1 MNANKISCNQ
11 VFKYDNG
18 VVIRQYDFASDTFK
32 RIEFVECGLYQPI
45 SYSGGTVSE
54 NCEAATCLNS
64 EGKSE
69 LLLIKLGRVEHCRS
83 VRKGSELKIKTFTFG
98 YDRGYGVTA
107 EIFESEKGE
116 KYAVIHEMENFDE
129 TMCCYKITAEDD
141 LSLSDDF
148 MRIAIKRAD
157 KVYVNR

>member
-32 RIEFVECGLYQPI
+32 RIEFVECGLYQSI

-83 VRKGSELKIKTFTFG
+83 VYKGYDLKIKTFNYG

-107 EIFESEKGE
+107 EVFESEKGD
-116 KYAVIHEMENFDE
+116 KYALILEQEGFNEVS
-129 TMCCYKITAEDD
+129 CCYKITAEDT
-141 LSLSDDF
+141 LSLSDNF
-148 MRIAIKRAD
+148 VKVAIKRAD
-157 KVYVNR
+157 KTYVTR

>member
-1 MNANKISCNQ
+1 MKAQEVSRNQ
-11 VFKYDNG
+11 VVKYDNG
-18 VVIRQYDFASDTFK
+18 VVIRQYDFVSDSFR
-32 RIEFVECGLYQPI
+32 RIEFVECARYQAI
-45 SYSGGTVSE
+45 SYSGGTLHEDLDV
-54 NCEAATCLNS
+54 AICLNHK
-64 EGKSE
+64 GQNE
-69 LLLIKLGRVEHCRS
+69 LLLIKQGRVEHCSS
-83 VRKGSELKIKTFTFG
+83 VCKGSELKIKTFTFG